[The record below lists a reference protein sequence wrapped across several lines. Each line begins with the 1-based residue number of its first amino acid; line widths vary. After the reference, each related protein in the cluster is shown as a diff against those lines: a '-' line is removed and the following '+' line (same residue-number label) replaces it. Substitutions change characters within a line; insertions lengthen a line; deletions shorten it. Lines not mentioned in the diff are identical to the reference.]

1 MLSVFVGDTI
11 NASINWNLTKYIL
24 NPRVYND
31 SLFVVK
37 TENAA
42 FAIVSS
48 EVIHMELTQIGKF
61 IAELRKEQGFT
72 QEQLGDKIG
81 VTNKTISR
89 WETGVY
95 LPPAD
100 ALLMMSELF
109 DVSINEILSGKMLS
123 DEEYREAAEENLRQ
137 TINASS
143 FSLKEKMDYFKKKW
157 LKEHIAMMVL
167 WGMCIIGVFIAG
179 IILSKPL
186 LVSGSVILLVLG
198 HGWRNNTMMTYVEQ
212 NAFDGSGR
220 Q

>member
-1 MLSVFVGDTI
+1 
-11 NASINWNLTKYIL
+11 
-24 NPRVYND
+24 
-31 SLFVVK
+31 
-37 TENAA
+37 
-42 FAIVSS
+42 
-48 EVIHMELTQIGKF
+48 
-61 IAELRKEQGFT
+61 
-72 QEQLGDKIG
+72 
-81 VTNKTISR
+81 
-89 WETGVY
+89 
-95 LPPAD
+95 
-100 ALLMMSELF
+100 MSA
-109 DVSINEILSGKMLS
+109 S

-143 FSLKEKMDYFKKKW
+143 FSLKEKIDYFKKKW

-179 IILSKPL
+179 IILSKVL

>member
-1 MLSVFVGDTI
+1 MS
-11 NASINWNLTKYIL
+11 K
-24 NPRVYND
+24 D

-37 TENAA
+37 TEYDG
-42 FAIVSS
+42 FAIMIA
-48 EVIHMELTQIGKF
+48 EVMNVELTQIGKF
-61 IAELRKEQGFT
+61 IADLRKEHGFT

-89 WETGVY
+89 WETGAY

-100 ALLMMSELF
+100 ALLALSELF
-109 DVSINEILSGKMLS
+109 GVSINEILSGKRLS
-123 DEEYREAAEENLRQ
+123 KEEYKEAAEENLRQ
-137 TINASS
+137 TIEASS

-167 WGMCIIGVFIAG
+167 WGICILGVFAAG
-179 IILSKPL
+179 ILLRKPL
-186 LVSGSVILLVLG
+186 LLSGAVILLAVG